1 MVYLWGATPPI
12 LLFLFTSLFS
22 FFPFPSP
29 SFFGTHLCVFSFISS
44 SILLIVSLSA
54 ASSQVHFC
62 LLPPQFPLQFPLLT
76 CSWPT
81 AASQVH
87 QFFTYSPIFNLLFHL
102 ISIPSPLVHSSL
114 GSSFFFL
121 SFSLSPLFNTYLN
134 FIFLSSS
141 FSFRSLCSLFCS
153 WSLFLPPHISLS
165 VGYISDFYCKFACV
179 TFLMDL
185 AETLAN
191 KVPYTVSVIG
201 QWGSHCI
208 SMFKQIDILTPSSS
222 GWCSLLSTLAFQ
234 VHHIICEWL
243 RDVQWL
249 FTPSTLLEDTTF
261 LFKALR

>member
-1 MVYLWGATPPI
+1 MKGGKRGSERREDERVGCFQGSQERFSPSIGVLKAPWIINGLSLRSNPPI

-29 SFFGTHLCVFSFISS
+29 SFFGALLCVFSFISS

-114 GSSFFFL
+114 GSSFFFIVL
-121 SFSLSPLFNTYLN
+121 FVSPFQYLPQ
-134 FIFLSSS
+134 FH
-141 FSFRSLCSLFCS
+141 
-153 WSLFLPPHISLS
+153 LPVQL
-165 VGYISDFYCKFACV
+165 
-179 TFLMDL
+179 LL
-185 AETLAN
+185 L
-191 KVPYTVSVIG
+191 
-201 QWGSHCI
+201 
-208 SMFKQIDILTPSSS
+208 
-222 GWCSLLSTLAFQ
+222 SLLMQPILQLIF
-234 VHHIICEWL
+234 IPP
-243 RDVQWL
+243 
-249 FTPSTLLEDTTF
+249 TPHFIVSGLHFRLL
-261 LFKALR
+261 L

>member
-1 MVYLWGATPPI
+1 MVYLWGATPHPP
-12 LLFLFTSLFS
+12 LSVHVTVL
-22 FFPFPSP
+22 FFPFSLSFLLWRSP
-29 SFFGTHLCVFSFISS
+29 VCVFIYLLFYSAHCLSFCRLLPSSFLPSSS
-44 SILLIVSLSA
+44 SIPTSVS
-54 ASSQVHFC
+54 SSHV
-62 LLPPQFPLQFPLLT
+62 LLT
-76 CSWPT
+76 HRCLPS
-81 AASQVH
+81 SSV
-87 QFFTYSPIFNLLFHL
+87 FHL
-102 ISIPSPLVHSSL
+102 FPYFQSPFPSNLHPLSPSPFQPRFI
-114 GSSFFFL
+114 FFFL

>member
-1 MVYLWGATPPI
+1 MNQRDCCYRAVCRGHKREIYCHIRSKITTCATKTQQTKDTIFKSSWGNEGGKRGSERREDERVGYFQGSQERFSPSIGVLKAPWIINGLSLRSNPPI

-29 SFFGTHLCVFSFISS
+29 SFFGTLLCVFSFISS

-114 GSSFFFL
+114 GSSFFFIIL
-121 SFSLSPLFNTYLN
+121 FVSPFQYLPQ
-134 FIFLSSS
+134 FH
-141 FSFRSLCSLFCS
+141 
-153 WSLFLPPHISLS
+153 LPVQL
-165 VGYISDFYCKFACV
+165 
-179 TFLMDL
+179 L
-185 AETLAN
+185 
-191 KVPYTVSVIG
+191 
-201 QWGSHCI
+201 
-208 SMFKQIDILTPSSS
+208 
-222 GWCSLLSTLAFQ
+222 LLSHLMQPILQLIF
-234 VHHIICEWL
+234 IPP
-243 RDVQWL
+243 
-249 FTPSTLLEDTTF
+249 TPHFIVSGLHFRLL
-261 LFKALR
+261 L